1 MSYLFIPD
9 SLKGK
14 ELFKFL
20 KENKSIL
27 IAQKKYEVKKADPF
41 TLSNHFVNNKGEV
54 KKGNNPVL
62 EDISTL
68 NTSLVI
74 NTTNFLDSHG
84 DVHIPGLWK
93 KSLNENKDLYLLQ
106 EHSMTFKGII
116 SDEVNPFTKMMSWKS
131 LGLDIPGETQALIFN
146 ANITKSRNEYMFNE
160 YKLGR
165 VKNHSVGMRYV
176 SIDMAVND
184 DSKYYADEFEVW
196 NKYIDQIANKDEAEA
211 QGYFW
216 AVTEAKV
223 VEGSAVPLGSNTVT
237 PTLDNNLKSL
247 DTLNQPLSGTG
258 NEPSLIDKSMVICPS
273 CAKSFKAPDE
283 GNINCPGCGQYVSR
297 DSNSIEIPTFDLIA
311 AIQQTT
317 FINN

>member
-9 SLKGK
+9 NLKSK

-27 IAQKKYEVKKADPF
+27 IAQKKYEVKKGDPF
-41 TLSNHFVNNKGEV
+41 TLSNYIVNNKGEV
-54 KKGNNPVL
+54 KKGNNPIL
-62 EDISTL
+62 EDINVL

-74 NTTNFLDSHG
+74 NTTNWMDSHS
-84 DVHIPGLWK
+84 DVHFPGLWK
-93 KSLNENKDLYLLQ
+93 KSLNENKEVYLLQ

-116 SDEVNPFTKMMSWKS
+116 SDEVNPFTKTISWKS

-146 ANITKSRNEYMFNE
+146 ANIQKSRNEFMFNE

-176 SIDMAVND
+176 TLDMAIND
-184 DSKYYADEFEVW
+184 DSKYYKDEYELW
-196 NKYIDQIANKDEAEA
+196 NKWIDQIANKDRAEE

-216 AVTEAKV
+216 AVTEAKAI
-223 VEGSAVPLGSNTVT
+223 EGSAVPIGSNIWT
-237 PTLDNNLKSL
+237 PTLENNKTL
-247 DTLNQPLSGTG
+247 DTLNQPLPGTG

-283 GNINCPGCGQYVSR
+283 GDINCPGCGQYVSR
-297 DSNSIEIPTFDLIA
+297 GSNSIEIPTFDLIA